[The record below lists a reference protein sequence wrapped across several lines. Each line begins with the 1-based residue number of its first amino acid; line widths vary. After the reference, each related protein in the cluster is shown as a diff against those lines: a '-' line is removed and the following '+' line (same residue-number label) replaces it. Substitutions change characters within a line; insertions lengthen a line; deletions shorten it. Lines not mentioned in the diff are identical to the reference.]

1 LFPCKAVETVT
12 VYVVFGASDDCG
24 VNVNDEPLFC
34 SVPLTDGLME
44 NAEAIDAGS
53 IKKLQ

>member
-24 VNVNDEPLFC
+24 VNANDEPLFC

-44 NAEAIDAGS
+44 NAEAIDVGS